1 MAVKCHSVRFNRR
14 VLICGTL
21 PSQLGAKPPTA
32 REGRHDWSIVEYQY
46 RLLYN
51 VYCVKEHQYT
61 LLYNVYQKKEGRK
74 IFVQHIWFRM

>member
-21 PSQLGAKPPTA
+21 LSQSGAKPPTA
-32 REGRHDWSIVEYQY
+32 REGRHDWPIVEYQY
-46 RLLYN
+46 RLCSN
-51 VYCVKEHQYT
+51 VYCVKEHQM
-61 LLYNVYQKKEGRK
+61 KEGRK